1 MLTKESLL
9 LLGKYL
15 ISNQIKAGPAKGF
28 VRRYR
33 STFRKGAPYPEITGY
48 AASSFSKLYDFEKDE
63 KYLTCAIQSA
73 DALIRYQQQNG
84 SIPTVIT
91 VNGEFDNIAH
101 IFDLAIIA
109 RGILDV
115 YQRTGEGRYLNSA
128 KNIMKFIERFY
139 IENNFP
145 SVVDLEGNYRETDFP
160 KLFWINTKII
170 IPFYQLYQITSDKS
184 LLKSAEYVYK
194 TLLKNFDQRGFFT
207 CNTNSAYNRS
217 HYQAYAI
224 YGITY
229 LHRWT
234 KEDKYI
240 DIITKGVDFL
250 RSLLSEEGGMYSE
263 FSKNGA
269 PKYSKGYDVPV
280 SAQLA
285 ELIIYLNSVGVTN
298 EDDAQ
303 TLRKIESFLNGKIVR
318 NTWNNKMEGGL
329 PFLEKGHFLQYTV
342 PWGVEFSIH
351 YMHDKKYLTIK
362 KGK

>member
-1 MLTKESLL
+1 MLTKDSLL
-9 LLGKYL
+9 LFGKYL
-15 ISNQIKAGPAKGF
+15 ISNQIKEGSTKGF

-33 STFRKGAPYPEITGY
+33 STFRKGEPYPEITGY

-73 DALIRYQQQNG
+73 DALIRYQQKNG

-91 VNGEFDNIAH
+91 INGEYDNIVH

-109 RGILDV
+109 RGVLDV
-115 YQRTGEGRYLNSA
+115 YQRTGEERYLNSA
-128 KNIMKFIERFY
+128 KNIIKFIERFY
-139 IENNFP
+139 IENDFP
-145 SVVDLEGNYRETDFP
+145 SIVDLGGGHRESSFP
-160 KLFWINTKII
+160 NLFWINTKII
-170 IPFYQLYQITSDKS
+170 IPLFQLYQITSDK
-184 LLKSAEYVYK
+184 LLLESAKNIYE
-194 TLLKNFDQRGFFT
+194 TLVKQFDLRGFFA

-250 RSLLSEEGGMYSE
+250 RSLLSAEGGVYSE

-269 PKYSKGYDVPV
+269 AKHSSGYDIPV

-298 EDDAQ
+298 ENDSE
-303 TLRKIESFLNGKIVR
+303 TLRKIENFLNGKIVR
-318 NTWNNKMEGGL
+318 KTWNNKMKGGL

-351 YMHDKKYLTIK
+351 YMHDKKHLTII
-362 KGK
+362 